1 MNNLVFR
8 YIGPELDNEFRLL
21 DEADALK
28 DAFDFIAPL
37 VIKEECCIF
46 LLDSRMRIISGYKEE
61 NTSMFENAKGK
72 TLNLPFEYNF
82 EHQEKGKT
90 VRFIDIMGDGEKV
103 AIYLYKLDLTAVA
116 NSIYYLCAL
125 LEGQTQEG
133 SLDDMFKKLNCSI
146 IRFCQ
151 VMDKKDKDIK
161 FLMRALDSVD
171 EGISAV
177 DKDGRLVYVNSS
189 CCRIINVPKAEM
201 LNKEINYLAKT
212 KPLLSEVLE
221 NKKSI
226 IDVEYFLNVRDNMV
240 HLINSGYPVF
250 NDEGEI
256 IGAIDI
262 FRGIRRS
269 TKLANTIAGYEASFE
284 FSDII
289 GESSVI
295 KEKIRLAKI
304 FAKSNENI
312 LIQGESGTGKE
323 LFAHSIHNYSHRR
336 SEPFIAINCANFPNE
351 LIDSELFGYEEG
363 AFTGAQK
370 GGRQGKFEI
379 ADGGTI
385 FLDEIGEMQ
394 IHLQAKLLRVVE
406 TKTITRIG
414 SNRPINVDVRIIAA
428 TNRDLEEMVNRG
440 KFRKDLYY
448 RLKVHYI
455 DIPALRERKEDIL
468 VLADYFIK
476 KLNKKM
482 QKNVKG
488 IDGEVKR
495 ILLNH
500 DWPGNLREL
509 ENTIAS
515 ALFICDGDY
524 IKKDHLRIYDAGN
537 PNSRIMNKSL
547 LRKLNRQMVL
557 DVLKQT
563 NGNKKKAAEI
573 LGVSRPTIYRILKQ
587 KT

>member
-8 YIGPELDNEFRLL
+8 YIDPELDNEFRLV

-46 LLDSRMRIISGYKEE
+46 LLDSRMRIISGYKAED
-61 NTSMFENAKGK
+61 TSMFENAKGK

-90 VRFIDIMGDGEKV
+90 ARFIDIIGDGEKV

-116 NSIYYLCAL
+116 YSIYYLCAL

-133 SLDDMFKKLNCSI
+133 SLDDMFNKLNCSI

-488 IDGEVKR
+488 IDGEAKR

-524 IKKDHLRIYDAGN
+524 IKKDHLRMYDAGN

>member
-8 YIGPELDNEFRLL
+8 YIDPELDNEFRLV

-488 IDGEVKR
+488 IDGEAKR